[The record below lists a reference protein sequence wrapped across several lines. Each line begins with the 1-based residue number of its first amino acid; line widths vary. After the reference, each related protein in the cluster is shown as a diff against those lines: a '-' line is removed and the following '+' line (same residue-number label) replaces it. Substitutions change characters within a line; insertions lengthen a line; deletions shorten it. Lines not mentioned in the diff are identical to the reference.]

1 MTNSYHLLLPS
12 LLVCSVAYLA
22 TRRWTIFKSQVWRRI
37 DSPAH
42 SGEFFV
48 DVLQTITVRD
58 LLDRVRKV
66 AMIPESMPFAD
77 FRKHFAESEQH
88 YFPVMDEHGK
98 LSRIFSVNDIRGVL
112 FAPGIGQ
119 LVVMKDIGTSE
130 IITTSPSE
138 DLNSVL
144 KKFTVKNIDSLPVV
158 RDDDAR
164 ELIGMLNRREVI
176 AYYNRRVDEMKA
188 MG

>member
-1 MTNSYHLLLPS
+1 
-12 LLVCSVAYLA
+12 
-22 TRRWTIFKSQVWRRI
+22 
-37 DSPAH
+37 
-42 SGEFFV
+42 
-48 DVLQTITVRD
+48 VLQTIAVRD

-98 LSRIFSVNDIRGVL
+98 LSRIFSVNDIRSVL

-119 LVVMKDIGTSE
+119 LVVMKDIGTAE
-130 IITTSPSE
+130 IIATSPSE
-138 DLNSVL
+138 DLNAVL

-158 RDDDAR
+158 RDEDAR

-176 AYYNRRVDEMKA
+176 AEYNRRVQEMKA
-188 MG
+188 LG